1 MVKAVL
7 PGGLNVEAAP
17 GIEGSVHLSEL
28 DVTFNPDL
36 RCWQPGDTMDVKLLE
51 VGSRPLFAS
60 SLSPCCSMS
69 VPKCDMLEARK

>member
-7 PGGLNVEAAP
+7 PGGLNVEVAP

-51 VGSRPLFAS
+51 VASRPLFAS
-60 SLSPCCSMS
+60 SLP
-69 VPKCDMLEARK
+69 PCDMLEAMK